1 MVFILVAPFGNS
13 GNHEVVRVALHYSTV
28 ERLKEGQSGD
38 YFRDVTVRLLGGVS
52 PGITRRFAR

>member
-28 ERLKEGQSGD
+28 ERLKEGRSGD
-38 YFRDVTVRLLGGVS
+38 YFRDVTVHLLGGVS
-52 PGITRRFAR
+52 LGITRRFVR